1 VWDDS
6 YSVGV
11 AEIDRQHKA
20 LMDMANELKY
30 ELDGKRSMKT
40 DRRILKGLIDYTV
53 THFSYEEQLV
63 DQTGYIE
70 SDDHKQLH
78 RKLVEDVLTYN
89 DRIEQGD
96 EKVLGELMSFIKS
109 WLIEHIQKTDKKLG
123 AHLQKTGLV

>member
-6 YSVGV
+6 YIVGV

-40 DRRILKGLIDYTV
+40 DRRILKGLIDYTA

-123 AHLQKTGLV
+123 AYLQKTGLV